1 MDIVWHSSAFAR
13 TKKEPQSG
21 SALFS
26 GTILWYLMQHQ
37 QCPLSQQERVRVR
50 GFVP

>member
-1 MDIVWHSSAFAR
+1 MAIFVIHLVL
-13 TKKEPQSG
+13 PGQSQW

-37 QCPLSQQERVRVR
+37 QCPLSQRERVRVR